1 MRTIIQGVIVSVLLG
16 GFTVAVGQLP
26 SADSGKQTTRSRSV
40 DDQLHNITTL
50 IHSTWSA
57 SQSSASGFFYK
68 ILARDPEG
76 TVRKA
81 GYKRIEGLWLVT
93 NRHVLVNDANELA
106 SSITFHHRKITE
118 KGYEWVPITI
128 SGTDLHS
135 RCRFHQ
141 SDDVDVA
148 VISVLDLTIDVITPK
163 REGENNILAFQSI
176 SGDSFPGTNKV
187 ISVDVGDDALV
198 VGYPRGF
205 YDNFS
210 KFPIVKSGVIAS
222 RWGAP
227 FGGQPYFL
235 IDAKLF
241 PGSSGSLVIS
251 RPTNLGMRNGGVV
264 HTADGSK
271 KFLFLGI
278 YSGEP
283 PWKMGPIVETDSFV
297 ILSKE
302 GYNVG
307 IVWYYHLIPTIIS
320 EGKQHP
326 SKSD

>member
-1 MRTIIQGVIVSVLLG
+1 MFLSMMRTN
-16 GFTVAVGQLP
+16 LP
-26 SADSGKQTTRSRSV
+26 HPS
-40 DDQLHNITTL
+40 LFIT
-50 IHSTWSA
+50 A
-57 SQSSASGFFYK
+57 KSQ
-68 ILARDPEG
+68 
-76 TVRKA
+76 RK
-81 GYKRIEGLWLVT
+81 V
-93 NRHVLVNDANELA
+93 
-106 SSITFHHRKITE
+106 F
-118 KGYEWVPITI
+118 EWVPITI

-148 VISVLDLTIDVITPK
+148 VVSVLDLIRAVITPK
-163 REGENNILAFQSI
+163 RENETPLAWRAVSKDLFPNINH
-176 SGDSFPGTNKV
+176 P
-187 ISVDVGDDALV
+187 ISVGVGDDALI

-205 YDNFS
+205 YDDFS

-251 RPTNLGMRNGGVV
+251 RPTNLGIRNGGMVA
-264 HTADGSK
+264 TTDESK

-278 YSGEP
+278 FSGEP
-283 PWKMGPIVETDSFV
+283 FRAMRPIETDSF
-297 ILSKE
+297 IIISKE

-320 EGKQHP
+320 EGKQHL
-326 SKSD
+326 SKPD